1 VKSAP
6 DVLKIG
12 AEKQKAPFAK
22 GAFCF
27 NRQHHDWPDFTPP
40 RRPEIAPP
48 LTIHALRR
56 KPMALLNLV
65 YRDQLFPRP
74 AYKRA
79 FDVCR
84 EREGDKRAC
93 KLTVE
98 LLALAHERACEAELA
113 VAIDGELDAGRL
125 PDVGVLQERFT
136 PEGTAV
142 PKRRF
147 SSDYSSHS

>member
-48 LTIHALRR
+48 LTPGGRWVSEAVRESFR
-56 KPMALLNLV
+56 KEM
-65 YRDQLFPRP
+65 RDIR
-74 AYKRA
+74 K
-79 FDVCR
+79 
-84 EREGDKRAC
+84 
-93 KLTVE
+93 
-98 LLALAHERACEAELA
+98 
-113 VAIDGELDAGRL
+113 GELHL
-125 PDVGVLQERFT
+125 IGV
-136 PEGTAV
+136 
-142 PKRRF
+142 K
-147 SSDYSSHS
+147 Y